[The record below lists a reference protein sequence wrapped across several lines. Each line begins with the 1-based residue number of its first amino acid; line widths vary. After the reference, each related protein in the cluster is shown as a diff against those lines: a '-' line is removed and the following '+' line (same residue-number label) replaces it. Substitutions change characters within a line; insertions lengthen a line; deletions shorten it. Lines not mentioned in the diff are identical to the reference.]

1 MKSSLIFLNFVIL
14 LNWTMSN
21 IRLKKIISLLSNPRI
36 FICTMFWMM
45 VLVFVGT
52 IAQKDLGLY
61 EAQQRFFSCWIA
73 WFGFFPSPGGR
84 TLLML
89 MTINITFFMLKPTFW
104 SIKKAGII
112 VTHIGVLLLL
122 VGGGITAWFSS
133 EGNMIIEEGH
143 ASNFIVDLFAKE
155 LVIVD
160 LKNIG
165 YDEITTINDKLL
177 KRKGFINHE
186 SLPFNIEV
194 LEYYINCEPIRRIE
208 TASKEYK
215 GLAQNFY
222 LNEIDLDK
230 EIELNRAGITF
241 RVSDTGYIYS
251 LFLDQQVPQTIT
263 ISSDKEYTVALRR
276 ERTYLPFT
284 LHLNDFKKTLH
295 PGTDI
300 AKSFSSDVILKD
312 ENISRPVL
320 IKMNEPLRYKNYTFY
335 QSSFNE
341 GPNRDT
347 TILAV
352 VKNYGRLFP
361 YISSLTISLGLLIHM
376 FLRFPFIFNRR
387 KIKAKDA

>member
-1 MKSSLIFLNFVIL
+1 
-14 LNWTMSN
+14 MSN
-21 IRLKKIISLLSNPRI
+21 IKFKKIISLLSNPKI
-36 FICTMFWMM
+36 FICTMSWMM

-84 TLLML
+84 TLLVL
-89 MTINITFFMLKPTFW
+89 MTINIIFFMLKPRFW
-104 SIKKAGII
+104 LKKKAGII
-112 VTHIGVLLLL
+112 VTHVGVLLLL

-143 ASNFIVDLFAKE
+143 ASNFIIDLFAKE

-160 LKNIG
+160 SRNLE
-165 YDEITTINDKLL
+165 YDEVTTIKDKLL
-177 KRKGFINHE
+177 KRRGIVEHE
-186 SLPFNIEV
+186 SIPFGIEV
-194 LEYYINCEPIRRIE
+194 LEYYVNCEPARRVE
-208 TASKEYK
+208 PPSKEYK

-222 LNEIDLDK
+222 LNPIDPDK
-230 EIELNRAGITF
+230 EVELNRTGITF
-241 RVSDTGYIYS
+241 RVSSTGYIYS
-251 LFLDQQVPQTIT
+251 LFLDQQVPQTVT
-263 ISSDKEYTVALRR
+263 ISNNEEYIVSLRR

-284 LHLNDFKKTLH
+284 IHLNDFKKVLH

-312 ENISRPVL
+312 ENISRPIL
-320 IKMNEPLRYKNYTFY
+320 IKMNEPLRYQNYTFY

-376 FLRFPFIFNRR
+376 FMRFPAIFNRR
-387 KIKAKDA
+387 KINAKDA

>member
-1 MKSSLIFLNFVIL
+1 MTDTIF
-14 LNWTMSN
+14 
-21 IRLKKIISLLSNPRI
+21 KKIISLLSSPKI

-73 WFGFFPSPGGR
+73 WLGFFPSPGGR

-112 VTHIGVLLLL
+112 ITHMGVVLLL
-122 VGGGITAWFSS
+122 VGGGVTTWFSS
-133 EGNMIIEEGH
+133 EGNMVIEEGH
-143 ASNFIVDLFAKE
+143 ASNFIVDLFSKE
-155 LVIVD
+155 LIIVD
-160 LKNIG
+160 SRKIE
-165 YDEITTINDKLL
+165 YDEVTTINDKLL
-177 KRKGFINHE
+177 KRKGIVEHV

-194 LEYYINCEPIRRIE
+194 LEYYINCEPIRRVE
-208 TASKEYK
+208 VAGKEYK

-222 LNEIDLDK
+222 LNEIELNK
-230 EIELNRAGITF
+230 EVELNRTGITF
-241 RVSDTGYIYS
+241 RVSNTGYIYS
-251 LFLDQQVPQTIT
+251 LFLDQQIPQTIK
-263 ISSDKEYTVALRR
+263 ISNNEEYTVVLRR
-276 ERTYLPFT
+276 KRTHLPFT

-300 AKSFSSDVILKD
+300 AKSFSSDVILQD

-320 IKMNEPLRYKNYTFY
+320 IRMNEPLRYKKYTFY

-341 GPNRDT
+341 GPNGDT

-361 YISSLTISLGLLIHM
+361 YISSLTISLGILIHM
-376 FLRFPFIFNRR
+376 ILRFPIIFKRR
-387 KIKAKDA
+387 KIKVEDA